1 VAVSIAVGVPR
12 PTVWAELERIE
23 DHVEWMRDAAA
34 IRFVGDRRRGV
45 GTTFECDT
53 RVGPIRLTDVMEIT
67 DWEPGSRMAVT
78 HRGLVAGS
86 GHFYLEDG
94 PGTATTIRWEE
105 RLRFPWWLGRTIGAW
120 VARPVLAALWRGNLR
135 RLRTRVEAS
144 AGEVR
149 IPEDPVGGDSDP
161 GQITNKVTSSQRP
174 RPDPVGPGME
184 SVWAYPRPPRL
195 EPVPHR
201 IRVQLG
207 EETIADTT
215 GAFRVLETSHPPN
228 YYLPP
233 DDIQPGVLVRSDRR
247 SFCEWKG
254 TAHYFD
260 VHAGG
265 RVEADAAWGYDHPSA
280 AFTPIAGYVAFYAG
294 RMDACFVDD
303 EQIEPQPGG
312 FYGGWITSDVAGPFK
327 GGPGTESW

>member
-1 VAVSIAVGVPR
+1 MPR
-12 PTVWAELERIE
+12 SAVWAELERIE
-23 DHVEWMRDAAA
+23 AHVEWMRDATA

-53 RVGPIRLTDVMEIT
+53 KMGPIRLTDVMEIT
-67 DWEPGSRMAVT
+67 DWEPGSRMAVA
-78 HRGLVAGS
+78 HRGLVTGS
-86 GHFYLEDG
+86 GQFSLEDG

-105 RLRFPWWLGRTIGAW
+105 RLRFPWWLGRTVGTRL
-120 VARPVLAALWRGNLR
+120 ARPVLVALWRGNLR
-135 RLRTRVEAS
+135 RLRARVEAS
-144 AGEVR
+144 ARHGVR
-149 IPEDPVGGDSDP
+149 SSECSLGGDP
-161 GQITNKVTSSQRP
+161 HLGRITDEVTSSPRP

-184 SVWAYPRPPRL
+184 SVWDYPRPPRL
-195 EPVPHR
+195 ERVPRR

-207 EETIADTT
+207 GETIADTT
-215 GAFRVLETSHPPN
+215 NAYRVLETSHPPN

-265 RVEADAAWGYDHPSA
+265 RVEPDAAWGYDHPGA
-280 AFTPIAGYVAFYAG
+280 TFAPIAGYVAFYAG
-294 RMDACFVDD
+294 RMEACFVDD
-303 EQIEPQPGG
+303 ELIEPQPGG

-327 GGPGTESW
+327 GGSGTESW